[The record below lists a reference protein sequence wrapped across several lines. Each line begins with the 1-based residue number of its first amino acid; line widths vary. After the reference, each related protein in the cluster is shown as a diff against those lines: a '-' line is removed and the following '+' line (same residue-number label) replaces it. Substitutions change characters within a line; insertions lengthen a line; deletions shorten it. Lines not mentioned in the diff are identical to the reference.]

1 MLRALPTQLL
11 AGILALAVPAAPA
24 LCKGSQAPEAD
35 APPACHAHAQPATDA
50 QSDSA
55 VPEPDPSCC
64 AACYAF
70 VRADAPSVGPPLAT
84 GLATLPPV
92 LTPPAGTAYARA
104 ATHPPPDRL
113 ASPYLQ
119 HSPPLLS

>member
-1 MLRALPTQLL
+1 MLRALPKQLL

-35 APPACHAHAQPATDA
+35 APAACHAHAQPMMDA

-55 VPEPDPSCC
+55 VPEPEPGCC
-64 AACYAF
+64 AACFSFLGAN
-70 VRADAPSVGPPLAT
+70 APSVVPPLAT

-92 LTPPAGTAYARA
+92 LTPPAVTACARA

-119 HSPPLLS
+119 DSPPLLN